1 MLTRLTY
8 LLTSRSEF
16 LLEKLDGFQLVK
28 KFPAFRGTQRFIIA
42 FTSARHLSLSWA
54 SSIHSIPLQPTS
66 WRSILILSS
75 HLHLGLPSGSFPQVS
90 PENPVHDT
98 SLPHT
103 RYMPGPSHSS
113 RFYHQHDIGWG
124 VQIIKI
130 LIMEYY
136 PLPCYLVPCR
146 FSQFCE
152 QASILPASV
161 TVARFK
167 LSNDTNAWI

>member
-90 PENPVHDT
+90 PSKPCIN
-98 SLPHT
+98 L
-103 RYMPGPSHSS
+103 SS
-113 RFYHQHDIGWG
+113 PPYALHAPPIPFFSILSPAQYQGIHIV
-124 VQIIKI
+124 VQITRKMRI
-130 LIMEYY
+130 
-136 PLPCYLVPCR
+136 
-146 FSQFCE
+146 
-152 QASILPASV
+152 
-161 TVARFK
+161 
-167 LSNDTNAWI
+167 NWIWIFHHIPQVS